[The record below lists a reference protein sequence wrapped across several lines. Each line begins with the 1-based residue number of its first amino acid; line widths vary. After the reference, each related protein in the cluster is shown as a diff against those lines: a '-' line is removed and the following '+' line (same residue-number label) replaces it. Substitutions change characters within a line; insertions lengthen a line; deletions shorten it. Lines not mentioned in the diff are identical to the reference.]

1 MCSRLPRRLAPWRPP
16 TTEGSD
22 AGFASSAHGRPV
34 WSALTP
40 PCPGGLIWAK
50 PASTSLRAAGAGP
63 GLRRPGRH
71 VSSATSPRSRAAC
84 IRCRML
90 PGARRRAASPAPIGV
105 RGLVPPEG
113 PPRINPRLPRTLL
126 SVLRLLRPLGA
137 RRSRAGSPPWL
148 TVGRGRPAA
157 CRLLTEGTARTPIS
171 ADDAS
176 MFPRSPAS
184 ASTPRATSGPPGAN
198 CVDTPGGLTTL
209 DASGVT
215 EPGSVAGPA
224 LWLSRLPP
232 SRVCWPGPLIG
243 AYPLPPTSAAWT

>member
-1 MCSRLPRRLAPWRPP
+1 MSSRLPMRLAPWRPP

-22 AGFASSAHGRPV
+22 AGFASFAHGRPA

-40 PCPGGLIWAK
+40 PCPGGLISAK
-50 PASTSLRAAGAGP
+50 PASTSLRAAVAGP

-71 VSSATSPRSRAAC
+71 VSSVTSPHSRAAC
-84 IRCRML
+84 IRCRIL

-105 RGLVPPEG
+105 RGLAPPEG
-113 PPRINPRLPRTLL
+113 PLRVNPRLPRALL
-126 SVLRLLRPLGA
+126 NVPRLFRPLGA

-198 CVDTPGGLTTL
+198 CADTLGGLTTL
-209 DASGVT
+209 AASGVT

-224 LWLSRLPP
+224 LWPFRPRPP
-232 SRVCWPGPLIG
+232 PWRWPDPPIG

>member
-1 MCSRLPRRLAPWRPP
+1 MSSRLLMRLAPWWPP

-50 PASTSLRAAGAGP
+50 LASTSLRAAGAGP

-71 VSSATSPRSRAAC
+71 VSSATSPRSQVAC

-90 PGARRRAASPAPIGV
+90 PGAHRRAASPAPIGV
-105 RGLVPPEG
+105 RGLAPPEG
-113 PPRINPRLPRTLL
+113 PLRANPRLPRAPLNAP
-126 SVLRLLRPLGA
+126 RLFRPLGA
-137 RRSRAGSPPWL
+137 RRSRAGNTPWL
-148 TVGRGRPAA
+148 TVGLGRPAA
-157 CRLLTEGTARTPIS
+157 CRSPTEGTARTPIS

-176 MFPRSPAS
+176 TFPRWPAS
-184 ASTPRATSGPPGAN
+184 ASTPRATSSPPGAN
-198 CVDTPGGLTTL
+198 CADTLGGLTTL
-209 DASGVT
+209 AALGVT

-224 LWLSRLPP
+224 LWLFKLPP
-232 SRVCWPGPLIG
+232 PLLGWLGPLIG
-243 AYPLPPTSAAWT
+243 ASPSPPTSAAWT